1 MWSFS
6 YTKCKRI
13 VFRTKIYFTQHQHIV
28 KRVHH
33 LKKNQQNNRQN
44 NKILTNRAK
53 AHTHTQPNNLHIE
66 RAQANL
72 TNTHILATHRK
83 FMNLHIHTLIAKQ
96 WISTL
101 NYTQPHTMNKRISIF
116 VASAFEA
123 KKTLNQTKS
132 YPKTSFCI
140 NNTHTQ
146 PSMNIIPNSSG
157 ERVVVQTEKRDK
169 YQTRIVFLYN
179 PHYPPY
185 YYHYYNYYWI
195 CNVTLPTHQYNK
207 QKKHKSK
214 QWKNKKHSTQINPTF
229 SERLL

>member
-13 VFRTKIYFTQHQHIV
+13 VCRTKIYFTQHQHIV

-72 TNTHILATHRK
+72 TNTHILATHRE
-83 FMNLHIHTLIAKQ
+83 FMNLHTHTHTNRETVNFYSKLY
-96 WISTL
+96 STTHHEQANL
-101 NYTQPHTMNKRISIF
+101 HLRSLCIWR
-116 VASAFEA
+116 E

-140 NNTHTQ
+140 NNTHTHTHTTKYEYYTEFFRRAC
-146 PSMNIIPNSSG
+146 SSANRKKG
-157 ERVVVQTEKRDK
+157 Q
-169 YQTRIVFLYN
+169 ISN
-179 PHYPPY
+179 PD
-185 YYHYYNYYWI
+185 
-195 CNVTLPTHQYNK
+195 
-207 QKKHKSK
+207 
-214 QWKNKKHSTQINPTF
+214 
-229 SERLL
+229 RLFV

>member
-13 VFRTKIYFTQHQHIV
+13 VCRTKIYFTQHQHIV

-44 NKILTNRAK
+44 KKILTNRAK
-53 AHTHTQPNNLHIE
+53 AHTHTHNQIISISSARASESHQYTHPSDASWIYELHTNRE
-66 RAQANL
+66 TVNFCSKLYSTTHHEQANL
-72 TNTHILATHRK
+72 HLRSLCIWR
-83 FMNLHIHTLIAKQ
+83 
-96 WISTL
+96 
-101 NYTQPHTMNKRISIF
+101 
-116 VASAFEA
+116 E

-157 ERVVVQTEKRDK
+157 ERVVVQTEKK
-169 YQTRIVFLYN
+169 GQISN
-179 PHYPPY
+179 PD
-185 YYHYYNYYWI
+185 
-195 CNVTLPTHQYNK
+195 
-207 QKKHKSK
+207 
-214 QWKNKKHSTQINPTF
+214 
-229 SERLL
+229 RLFV

>member
-1 MWSFS
+1 
-6 YTKCKRI
+6 
-13 VFRTKIYFTQHQHIV
+13 
-28 KRVHH
+28 
-33 LKKNQQNNRQN
+33 
-44 NKILTNRAK
+44 
-53 AHTHTQPNNLHIE
+53 
-66 RAQANL
+66 
-72 TNTHILATHRK
+72 
-83 FMNLHIHTLIAKQ
+83 
-96 WISTL
+96 
-101 NYTQPHTMNKRISIF
+101 MNKRISIF
-116 VASAFEA
+116 VASAFEE

-157 ERVVVQTEKRDK
+157 ERVVVQTEKKRDK

-179 PHYPPY
+179 PHYPPYY

-229 SERLL
+229 RRALVIGYVFQVPNAIYFRNLLEKAWYFFFLYETANWRNSNWLDNLSIV

>member
-13 VFRTKIYFTQHQHIV
+13 VCRTKIYFTQHQHIV

-53 AHTHTQPNNLHIE
+53 AHTHNQIISISSARKRISPTHTSKRRIVNLWICTLTHTNRE
-66 RAQANL
+66 TVNFYSKLYSTTHHEQANL
-72 TNTHILATHRK
+72 HLRSLCIWRK
-83 FMNLHIHTLIAKQ
+83 
-96 WISTL
+96 
-101 NYTQPHTMNKRISIF
+101 
-116 VASAFEA
+116 E
-123 KKTLNQTKS
+123 KTLNQTKS

-140 NNTHTQ
+140 NNTLTQ

-185 YYHYYNYYWI
+185 YYYNYYWI

-214 QWKNKKHSTQINPTF
+214 RWKNKKHSTQINPTF
-229 SERLL
+229 LERLL

>member
-13 VFRTKIYFTQHQHIV
+13 VCRTKIYFTQHQHIV

-44 NKILTNRAK
+44 NKILKIQSEST
-53 AHTHTQPNNLHIE
+53 HTHTQPNNLHIE

-72 TNTHILATHRK
+72 TNTHILATHRE
-83 FMNLHIHTLIAKQ
+83 FMNSHTLIAKQ

-116 VASAFEA
+116 VASAFEE

-140 NNTHTQ
+140 NNTHTHNQ
-146 PSMNIIPNSSG
+146 VWIL
-157 ERVVVQTEKRDK
+157 
-169 YQTRIVFLYN
+169 YRI
-179 PHYPPY
+179 
-185 YYHYYNYYWI
+185 
-195 CNVTLPTHQYNK
+195 LPE
-207 QKKHKSK
+207 SV
-214 QWKNKKHSTQINPTF
+214 
-229 SERLL
+229 